1 MSLGWHSLHLH
12 RSCTDLMFLSLSH
25 DDLLQRSTC
34 TDAQTGST
42 DAQTGSTDAQTG
54 SEEELGC
61 TYPDRSLLS
70 GSSHGSSFTLSG
82 TGLCAVGM
90 NSLSS
95 FVSFSSSS
103 AWLSSSSFTLLT
115 SALSSHGAVDSA
127 VSSWDEITRHSHPY
141 VLEINIIWP

>member
-1 MSLGWHSLHLH
+1 MSLGRKSLHLH
-12 RSCTDLMFLSLSH
+12 LSCTDLIFVSVSLSLCH

-42 DAQTGSTDAQTG
+42 DAQTGS
-54 SEEELGC
+54 EEGLGC

-95 FVSFSSSS
+95 SFVSFSSSS
-103 AWLSSSSFTLLT
+103 AWLSSSSFTLLM

-127 VSSWDEITRHSHPY
+127 FSS
-141 VLEINIIWP
+141 